1 MIRVGFIVSFTG
13 SGWVGG
19 LNYYRTLLQAL
30 SDSEVVQP
38 VVLAGPN
45 IPDSILAEL
54 PKVELIRT
62 RLVAPRDPLMK
73 ARKVAEAF
81 YGRAFILEDLLER
94 HGISVLSHSGHLG
107 PRSAFPSIGWIP
119 DFQHQRLPNFF
130 SEADRTKRDRGYARL
145 ADFCSRIVVSSED
158 ARNDLIKFRPTAAHK
173 ADVLHFVP
181 HAAPADATPMNS
193 LAIKYDLGTEYFHLP
208 NQFWVHKNHRVVIDA
223 LAELEKRGRKVT
235 VVATGAT
242 TDPRTPDHFAT
253 LMQHLEQS
261 GQQRNFRV
269 LGLVPFADL
278 LGLMQNAVALINPS
292 HFEGWSTSVE
302 EAKSIGKSII
312 LSDIP
317 VHREQAPPFARYF
330 PPDDSQALANA
341 ISEALDTYSPSLDA
355 QQQKQAQGVLPQRVE
370 KFARDYESIVE
381 RAAAKPSPRSKW
393 KN

>member
-1 MIRVGFIVSFTG
+1 MIRVGFIISFTG

-30 SDSEVVQP
+30 SDSKTVQP
-38 VVLAGPN
+38 VLLAGPN

-62 RLVAPRDPLMK
+62 RLVDPKDFSMK
-73 ARKVAEAF
+73 ARKVAEAL
-81 YGRAFILEDLLER
+81 YGRAFILESLLRR
-94 HGISVLSHSGHLG
+94 HGISALSHSGHLG
-107 PRSAFPSIGWIP
+107 PRSAFPTIGWIP

-130 SEADRTKRDRGYARL
+130 SEADRAKRDRGYARL
-145 ADFCSRIVVSSED
+145 AKFCSRIVVSSED
-158 ARNDLIKFRPTAAHK
+158 ARNDLAKFRPTATHK
-173 ADVLHFVP
+173 ADILHFVP
-181 HAAPADATPMNS
+181 HAVAADATPMDT
-193 LAIKYDLGTEYFHLP
+193 LASKYGLEAEYFHLP
-208 NQFWVHKNHRVVIDA
+208 NQFWVHKNHRVVVDA

-242 TDPRTPDHFAT
+242 TDPRAPAHFAT
-253 LMQHLEQS
+253 LMQHVAQA
-261 GQQRNFRV
+261 GQQQNFRV

-278 LGLMQNAVALINPS
+278 IGLMQNAVALINPS

-330 PPDDSQALANA
+330 PPDDSQALADA
-341 ISEALDTYSPSLDA
+341 IAETLDTYSRFLDA
-355 QQQKQAQGVLPQRVE
+355 QQQTQAQDALSERVE
-370 KFARDYESIVE
+370 KFARNYEAIVE
-381 RAAAKPSPRSKW
+381 RAMSKTSPRRK
-393 KN
+393 